1 MLFSLFSYNIVLY
14 DYTYTSIYLGRI
26 FYMDSIIFDVDG
38 TLWDSTEIVAE
49 AWSDYLVNV
58 EHMDTDVSSR
68 RLMGL
73 FGQLLPDIAKALFP
87 ELPQSEQLRIIE
99 NCCEAEHQALLK
111 KCAPLYPKLEDT
123 LKILSEKFPLFIV
136 SNCQAGYIE
145 VFLKATG
152 FGHYFKGH
160 LCPGDTGMA
169 KAENI
174 MKIRDDFGL
183 KSPVYV
189 GDTLGDFNACRKA
202 QVPFIFAE
210 YGFGEVPEPD
220 QRITCPSDLL
230 SICK

>member
-1 MLFSLFSYNIVLY
+1 
-14 DYTYTSIYLGRI
+14 
-26 FYMDSIIFDVDG
+26 MDSIIFDVDG

-49 AWSDYLVNV
+49 AWSNYLTNT

-87 ELPQSEQLRIIE
+87 ELPESEQLRIIDG
-99 NCCEAEHQALLK
+99 CCQAEHESLLR
-111 KCAPLYPKLEDT
+111 KCAPLYPQLEETLDT
-123 LKILSEKFPLFIV
+123 LSHRFPLFIV

-160 LCPGDTGMA
+160 LCPGDTRMA
-169 KAENI
+169 KADNI
-174 MKIRDDFGL
+174 MKIRDDFNL
-183 KSPVYV
+183 KDPVYV

-202 QVPFIFAE
+202 RVPFIFAE
-210 YGFGEVPEPD
+210 YGFGAVEDPD
-220 QRITCPSDLL
+220 YRISAPADLMEL
-230 SICK
+230 CR

>member
-1 MLFSLFSYNIVLY
+1 
-14 DYTYTSIYLGRI
+14 
-26 FYMDSIIFDVDG
+26 MDSIIFDVDG

-49 AWSDYLVNV
+49 AWSNYLTNT
-58 EHMDTDVSSR
+58 EHMDTNVSSR

-87 ELPQSEQLRIIE
+87 ELPESEQLRIIDG
-99 NCCEAEHQALLK
+99 CCQAEHEALLR
-111 KCAPLYPKLEDT
+111 KCAPLYPQLEETLDT
-123 LKILSEKFPLFIV
+123 LSHRFPLFIV

-169 KAENI
+169 KADNI
-174 MKIRDDFGL
+174 MKIRDDFNL
-183 KSPVYV
+183 KDPVYV

-202 QVPFIFAE
+202 RVPFIFAK
-210 YGFGEVPEPD
+210 YGFGAVEDPDYRISAPADLMEVC
-220 QRITCPSDLL
+220 R
-230 SICK
+230 

>member
-1 MLFSLFSYNIVLY
+1 
-14 DYTYTSIYLGRI
+14 
-26 FYMDSIIFDVDG
+26 MDSIIFDVDG

-49 AWSDYLVNV
+49 AWNDYLTNT

-87 ELPQSEQLRIIE
+87 KLPESEQLRIIDG
-99 NCCEAEHQALLK
+99 CCQAEHEALLR
-111 KCAPLYPKLEDT
+111 KCASLYPQLEET
-123 LKILSEKFPLFIV
+123 LKILSARFPLFIV

-145 VFLKATG
+145 VFLQATG

-169 KAENI
+169 KAKNI
-174 MKIRDDFGL
+174 MKIRDDFDL
-183 KSPVYV
+183 KAPVYV

-202 QVPFIFAE
+202 DIPFIFAE
-210 YGFGEVPEPD
+210 YGFGEVEAPD
-220 QRITCPSDLL
+220 YRISSPADLVEL
-230 SICK
+230 CR